1 MCRNQFFFDSLW
13 TRKWPTFYWGFLVF
27 KLFHLSFFSFSY
39 LFACDWSSTGL
50 ASSSKNKFRESMHN
64 TEKLS
69 HEVATR
75 NFAPSFTIEF
85 LSIFMH
91 TSDATMPITL
101 IWVSLER
108 SFPPAERENRC
119 QFWSK
124 VMMSEVKQRPMLI
137 TACYSWHR
145 NQWVNCAHIHMIT

>member
-1 MCRNQFFFDSLW
+1 
-13 TRKWPTFYWGFLVF
+13 
-27 KLFHLSFFSFSY
+27 
-39 LFACDWSSTGL
+39 
-50 ASSSKNKFRESMHN
+50 MHN

-108 SFPPAERENRC
+108 SFPPAECENRC

-124 VMMSEVKQRPMLI
+124 VMLSEVKQRPMLI

>member
-1 MCRNQFFFDSLW
+1 
-13 TRKWPTFYWGFLVF
+13 
-27 KLFHLSFFSFSY
+27 
-39 LFACDWSSTGL
+39 
-50 ASSSKNKFRESMHN
+50 MHN

-108 SFPPAERENRC
+108 SFPPAEREYRC

-124 VMMSEVKQRPMLI
+124 VMMSENETK
-137 TACYSWHR
+137 S
-145 NQWVNCAHIHMIT
+145 NAHHCLLQPAQESMG